1 MSDTF
6 ILNGKEMPFSPG
18 QMILDAARNG
28 GIEIPSLC
36 YLKGA
41 TPTGACRVCCVE
53 VKGAR
58 SLMAACSTP
67 VTPGMEVV
75 TESDLVHRA
84 RKLNV
89 ELLLSSGHHNCLT
102 CQANGDCRLQDL
114 SYFYK
119 ITELKFREKAEKDIY
134 PTEDQ
139 NAFIVRDFSRC
150 ILCGRC
156 VQACNEVVVNRAI
169 SQGYRG
175 KNSKIVTG
183 GDLPYDADDSECVFC
198 GHCVQVCPVG
208 ALTEKKA
215 KGLGR
220 TWETKKVR
228 TTCPY
233 CGTGCQQLLH
243 MNGEQIVKITG
254 VEDGAPNYGRL
265 CVKGRFAYDF
275 IYSQDR
281 LTTPLIREKNG
292 ELREASWDEALDL
305 VAAKFKEI
313 IAQHGSDSVAGISC
327 ARSINEDSY
336 NMQKLFRAVFKTNN
350 IDHCAR
356 VCHAPTV
363 AGLAASFGS
372 GAGTNSIEE
381 FKDAKMFFCIG
392 TNMTEAHPVASYYVK
407 QAKLKGA
414 KLIVADPRYH
424 ELAKMSD
431 IFAQIKVGSDVAFLN
446 GIMNVLIQE
455 DLYDKQYVA
464 KCCTGFEELKKAVMK
479 YPPKKAAEI
488 SGVPAEQIIEI
499 AHQLAAT
506 RPSMLIY
513 TLGITEH
520 SCGTNNVM
528 STANLQMLLGNVGVK
543 YGGVNPLRGQN
554 NVQGACDMGAL
565 PVVFAGYQGVTVP
578 ANREKFEKAW
588 GVENLPDKPGIM
600 INAMLEGLVTKKIR
614 ALWVF
619 GENLAN
625 AEPNITHTEKC
636 LSSAEFLV
644 VQDIFPNETTK
655 FAHVVLPAAAW
666 CEDEGTFTSFERR
679 VSMVRTIKKAP
690 GIAKPNWWIFKALAR
705 KMGQDWPSASGR
717 DICDKELAVL
727 CPMFK
732 GITFDRIEKDGLQWP
747 CPSETH
753 PGTPIVHK
761 DGKFTCGLGNLKGI
775 DWTPPEEIADKDYP
789 LVLSTGRRLSQYHTR
804 TQTGRSGMDAIYKRE
819 TADISIADAREKKI
833 EDGEM
838 ILVESRRGKVT
849 VPARVT
855 DEVPRGMV
863 WMTFHYREGNCN
875 WLTNNAY
882 DTVTQTPEF
891 KACAVRI
898 EKASTDA
905 LQQEGN

>member
-6 ILNGKEMPFSPG
+6 ILNGKETGFTPG
-18 QMILDAARNG
+18 QMILEAAQNA
-28 GIEIPSLC
+28 GIAIPTLC

-41 TPTGACRVCCVE
+41 SPTGACRVCCVE

-67 VTPGMEVV
+67 VSPGMEVI
-75 TESDLVHRA
+75 TESDAVHRA

-89 ELLLSSGHHNCLT
+89 ELLLSAGRHNCLT

-119 ITELKFREKAEKDIY
+119 ITSLQFKEKEEKDIY
-134 PTEDQ
+134 PIEDD
-139 NAFIVRDFSRC
+139 NSFIVRDFSRC

-156 VQACNEVVVNRAI
+156 VQACNELTVNRAI
-169 SQGYRG
+169 SHGYRG
-175 KNSKIVTG
+175 SESKIVTG
-183 GDLPYDADDSECVFC
+183 GDNPYNDSECVFC
-198 GHCVQVCPVG
+198 GHCVQVCPTG
-208 ALTEKKA
+208 ALSEKKA
-215 KGLGR
+215 KGQGR
-220 TWETKKVR
+220 AWEIKHVR

-233 CGTGCQQLLH
+233 CGVGCQQDLH
-243 MNGEQIVKITG
+243 LHGEQIVKITG

-275 IYSQDR
+275 IYSEER
-281 LTTPLIREKNG
+281 LKTPLIRQDNG
-292 ELREASWDEALDL
+292 EFREASWDEALDL
-305 VAAKFKEI
+305 VAKRFKEI
-313 IAQHGSDSVAGISC
+313 IKESGPDAVAGISC

-336 NMQKLFRAVFKTNN
+336 NMQKLFRAVFQTNN

-372 GAGTNSIEE
+372 GAGTNSISEY
-381 FKDAKMFFCIG
+381 KDAKMFLCIG

-407 QAKLKGA
+407 QAKMKGA
-414 KLIVADPRYH
+414 KLIVADPRRH
-424 ELAKMSD
+424 ELARMSD

-446 GIMNVLIQE
+446 GIMNVLINE
-455 DLYDKQYVA
+455 NLYDKKFVSE
-464 KCCTGFEELKKAVMK
+464 CCVGFDELKKSVMN
-479 YPPKKAAEI
+479 YPPEKAAEI
-488 SGVPAEQIIEI
+488 SGVPAETIIQI
-499 AHQLAAT
+499 AHEMAAT

-528 STANLQMLLGNVGVK
+528 SCANLQMLLGNMGVEF
-543 YGGVNPLRGQN
+543 GGVNPLRGQN

-565 PVVFAGYQGVTVP
+565 PVVFAGYQSVTVP
-578 ANREKFEKAW
+578 ANREKFSKAW
-588 GVENLPDKPGIM
+588 GVDSLPDKPGLM
-600 INAMLEGLVTKKIR
+600 IPDMMDGLITKKIR

-625 AEPNITHTEKC
+625 AEPNITHAEKC
-636 LSSAEFLV
+636 LASADFLV

-655 FAHVVLPAAAW
+655 FAHVVLPSAAW
-666 CEDEGTFTSFERR
+666 CEDEGTFTSLERR
-679 VSMVRTIKKAP
+679 VSMVRTIKTPP
-690 GIAKPNWWIFKALAR
+690 GIAKPNWWIFKELAR
-705 KMGQDWPSASGR
+705 KMGHDWPSNSGR

-761 DGKFTCGLGNLKGI
+761 DGKFTCGMGNLKGI
-775 DWTPPEEIADKDYP
+775 EWTPPMEVADKEYP

-804 TQTGRSGMDAIYKRE
+804 TQTGRSGMDAIYSRE
-819 TADISIADAREKKI
+819 TADISIEDAREKGI
-833 EDGEM
+833 DDGEM
-838 ILVESRRGKVT
+838 IVVASRRGKVT

-855 DEVPRGMV
+855 DVVPTGMV

-875 WLTNNAY
+875 WLTNNVG
-882 DTVTQTPEF
+882 DTVTKTPEF

-898 EKASTDA
+898 EKLA
-905 LQQEGN
+905 